1 MSQQPQAPLQPET
14 ALSPTSNGSLNSR
27 AQGLRRLLPAR
38 LRSAEPSRQK
48 TFFDSPGLLEQS
60 HHWGGLVIWTIA
72 AGTTAGLLWAFL
84 GKVDQTVS
92 ASGTL
97 VPIEGEMTIKSPS
110 GGIVR
115 QLWVKDGQLVNQGSP
130 LLLVENDGL
139 RAQLDTT
146 QKQLALLRYE
156 NTLYNILLDRP
167 TDFRLSDL
175 PAPPALIAGDEK
187 TRSIQ
192 LTVQQTAAQLRQLKA
207 RLNSQA
213 RTLLLKNQ
221 LVRSLKPLY
230 ENGGFAKF
238 SYLNAV
244 DELQQIQG
252 RQIETE
258 EQVNATVAQAGRQVS
273 ANERQILDLEARLVG
288 LKESQRNLTI
298 KAVKSGRIF
307 NLAVAPGSVIG
318 GGASVM
324 EIIPDGR
331 LRASLYL
338 PNSDVGFVR
347 QGMRVNLA
355 VSSFPPGEYG
365 YLKATVQ
372 RIGADAYTGGEEGSP
387 MAQQKAGTF
396 PLVVKLDANPGKEK
410 MISRLSPGMQV
421 SGNIIVRQRPVITL
435 LTDVFTKGSES
446 LQNSK

>member
-1 MSQQPQAPLQPET
+1 MSQQPQAPLPPET
-14 ALSPTSNGSLNSR
+14 DAALSVNGHSSIKPT
-27 AQGLRRLLPAR
+27 GLSRLLPAR
-38 LRSAEPSRQK
+38 LRALQPLRQK

-60 HHWGGLVIWTIA
+60 HHWGGLVIWIIA

-84 GKVDQTVS
+84 GKVDQTVTATGS
-92 ASGTL
+92 L

-115 QLWVKDGQLVNQGSP
+115 QLWVKDGQLVQQGAP

-156 NTLYNILLDRP
+156 NELYNILLDRP
-167 TDFRLSDL
+167 KDFRLADL

-192 LTVQQTAAQLRQLKA
+192 LTVQQTAAQLRQLTA
-207 RLNSQA
+207 RLNSQGK
-213 RTLLLKNQ
+213 TLQLKSQ
-221 LVRSLKPLY
+221 LVRSLRPLY

-238 SYLNAV
+238 NYLSAV
-244 DELQQIQG
+244 DELQQIEG

-258 EQVNATVAQAGRQVS
+258 EQVNTTLAQAGRMVS
-273 ANERQILDLEARLVG
+273 ANERQILDFEARLVA
-288 LKESQRNLTI
+288 LKENQRNLTI
-298 KAVKSGRIF
+298 KALKSGRIF

-347 QGMRVNLA
+347 PGMRVNLA

-372 RIGADAYTGGEEGSP
+372 RIGADAYTGSEEASP
-387 MAQQKAGTF
+387 TAQQKAGTF
-396 PLVVKLDANPGKEK
+396 PLVVQLEANPGKEK

-446 LQNSK
+446 LQNSR